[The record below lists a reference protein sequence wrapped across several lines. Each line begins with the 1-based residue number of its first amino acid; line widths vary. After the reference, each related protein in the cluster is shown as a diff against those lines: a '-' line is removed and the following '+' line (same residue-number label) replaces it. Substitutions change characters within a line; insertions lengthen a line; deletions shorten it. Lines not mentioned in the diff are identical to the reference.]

1 MQRVVKTKT
10 FVFEAPI
17 SEEIVARLSQWG
29 RVASSGALTVFT
41 IDAGEVTTK
50 VIREDARG
58 KVRRIYV
65 RPPCGCLLVLDEV
78 RDFEHDTLYYRFVRY
93 DPCAQHK

>member
-29 RVASSGALTVFT
+29 RVASKGSLTVFT
-41 IDAGEVTTK
+41 IDSGGVTTK
-50 VIREDARG
+50 VVKEDARS
-58 KVRRIYV
+58 KVRRIYIE
-65 RPPCGCLLVLDEV
+65 PPCGCLLVLDEV
-78 RDFEHDTLYYRFVRY
+78 RDFERDTLYYRFVKY
-93 DPCAQHK
+93 EPCDRHK